1 MKIIDLSEPLN
12 NKLKVFPGDS
22 PVNIFQLQTFK
33 KDGWNMK
40 RLEINGHDGTHV
52 NAQIHGQSKGR
63 TLDDYKLEEF
73 CGNAVIFEKITDVKK
88 NLGVIFRLSNID
100 MSLAFKVAKRNPK
113 FVGLSSK
120 FEMDVDVEKFFFS
133 KNILVFER
141 LANTKQLPKKFMFY
155 GMPLRISQGDGSP
168 IRAFAIV

>member
-1 MKIIDLSEPLN
+1 MKIIDLTLPLN
-12 NKLKVFPGDS
+12 NNLKVFPGDP
-22 PVNIFQLQTFK
+22 PVNIFNFQTYK
-33 KDGWNMK
+33 KNGWNMK

-73 CGNAVIFEKITDVKK
+73 CGKAVIFEKIDDIKK
-88 NLGVIFRLSNID
+88 NLGVIFREANID
-100 MSLAFKVAKRNPK
+100 MTTAVKAAHRLPK
-113 FVGLSSK
+113 FIGLSSK

-141 LANTKQLPKKFMFY
+141 LANTEILPKKFMFY
-155 GMPLRISQGDGSP
+155 GMPLRISKGDGSP
-168 IRAFAIV
+168 VRAFAIL